1 MTKKKVL
8 DNPANNINLVDDMLV
23 STGNTVA
30 EKKEKTQKSVTPQV
44 TANTGWTHFTVIC
57 NVDLVEKIRAIAQKE
72 GFSIRE
78 VVEKSFG
85 NTISSYEGKHGR
97 VTVKKRKKQDIDDV
111 L

>member
-1 MTKKKVL
+1 MAKKKIIE
-8 DNPANNINLVDDMLV
+8 NPANNINLIGDMLV
-23 STGNTVA
+23 STGNAVP

-44 TANTGWTHFTVIC
+44 TANTAWTHFTVIC
-57 NVDLVEKIRAIAQKE
+57 NSDLVEKIKAIAQKE

-78 VVEKSFG
+78 VVEKSFR

-97 VTVKKRKKQDIDDV
+97 VTVKKRKKQDIDDI